1 MSALSTRW
9 GRLSTC
15 MRGLLRSP
23 AAACRPAA
31 QSDVRGSGAVC
42 EDSAAASDQASC
54 ARVLRPGA
62 LGSSHDVMDAAHTL
76 ETLARRLI
84 AGNVGR
90 AMSML
95 WRYTYTQNH
104 KDLLKAA
111 KFIELEIK
119 RLADAA
125 T

>member
-31 QSDVRGSGAVC
+31 QSDVRGSSAIC
-42 EDSAAASDQASC
+42 QDSAAASDQASR
-54 ARVLRPGA
+54 ARLLQPGA
-62 LGSSHDVMDAAHTL
+62 PAGHDAMDAAHTL

-95 WRYTYTQNH
+95 WRYTYTQNS
-104 KDLLKAA
+104 KDLVKAA

>member
-1 MSALSTRW
+1 
-9 GRLSTC
+9 
-15 MRGLLRSP
+15 
-23 AAACRPAA
+23 
-31 QSDVRGSGAVC
+31 
-42 EDSAAASDQASC
+42 
-54 ARVLRPGA
+54 
-62 LGSSHDVMDAAHTL
+62 MDAAHTL

-95 WRYTYTQNH
+95 WRYTYTQNC
-104 KDLLKAA
+104 KDLVKAA